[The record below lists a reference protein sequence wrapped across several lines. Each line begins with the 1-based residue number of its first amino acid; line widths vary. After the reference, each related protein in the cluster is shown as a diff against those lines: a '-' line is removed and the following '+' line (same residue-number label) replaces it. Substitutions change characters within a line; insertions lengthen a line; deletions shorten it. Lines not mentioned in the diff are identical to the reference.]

1 MAYGDIVHY
10 CDTPP
15 IIVKNKKNEDIK
27 FNEYF
32 PLLKFEIVWEFL
44 RISKRSSSVFYDWY
58 LSSYIYDDF

>member
-32 PLLKFEIVWEFL
+32 PLLKFEIV
-44 RISKRSSSVFYDWY
+44 
-58 LSSYIYDDF
+58 